1 MYIIIISITRT
12 TEYSQVTI
20 NTECDTDPLC
30 DISTDSTDLCIY
42 RLQCVNDLNF
52 LCPFAG
58 NVSFLARLQFFL
70 NKS

>member
-12 TEYSQVTI
+12 TEYSQVT
-20 NTECDTDPLC
+20 NTEWDTDPFC
-30 DISTDSTDLCIY
+30 DISTDSADLSIY